1 MPIQIPDPSSSG
13 RRTVSAPFIVRER
26 VRWSDVDAAG
36 IVCYGMYL
44 RFFELAESELFRMVG
59 LPARVLSGTHGLW
72 LVRRRI
78 ECDFLRPAPLDEE
91 LEISVQVAAI
101 GRTSL
106 ELAFRV
112 VGAGETAPTAIG
124 RYVLVAVDRE
134 SLQPLPI
141 PDPIRMAL
149 DPYRPVNG
157 RERS

>member
-1 MPIQIPDPSSSG
+1 MRVAEIPIAIPDPSSSPS
-13 RRTVSAPFIVRER
+13 RTASAPFVVRER

-59 LPARVLSGTHGLW
+59 LPVRTLSGIHGLW

-78 ECDFLRPAPLDEE
+78 ECDFLQPVCLDEE
-91 LEISVQVAAI
+91 LEISVHVAAI
-101 GRTSL
+101 GSTSL
-106 ELAFRV
+106 ELGFQVGRV
-112 VGAGETAPTAIG
+112 GETVCTASG

-141 PDPIRMAL
+141 PDPIRTAL
-149 DPYRPVNG
+149 DPYRS
-157 RERS
+157 R

>member
-1 MPIQIPDPSSSG
+1 MAEIPIEMSDPRST
-13 RRTVSAPFIVRER
+13 RARSASVPFVVRER

-59 LPARVLSGTHGLW
+59 LPVRTLSGTHGLW

-78 ECDFLRPAPLDEE
+78 ECDFLRPASLDDE
-91 LEISVQVAAI
+91 LEISVHVAAV

-112 VGAGETAPTAIG
+112 VRVGEAAPTASG

-134 SLQPLPI
+134 SLQPLRI
-141 PDPIRMAL
+141 PDPIRIAL
-149 DPYRPVNG
+149 DPYR
-157 RERS
+157 ST